1 MTIATVLKVPHH
13 GSDTSCC
20 PEFVA
25 SVDAQLAVI
34 SVGADNYF
42 GHPGPDVLERL
53 SEAIGADGVYLTS
66 EHGAIELIT
75 DGTTLWVR
83 SER

>member
-1 MTIATVLKVPHH
+1 MLKVPHH

-20 PEFVA
+20 PEFLA

-34 SVGADNYF
+34 SVGGDNYF
-42 GHPGPDVLERL
+42 GHPDAVVLERL
-53 SEAIGADGVYLTS
+53 SEVVGEDCVWLTS
-66 EHGAIELIT
+66 EHGTIEIIT

-83 SER
+83 AER